1 MSDSGNAPEQ
11 SVESPEGLVPLDY
24 VMDPK
29 TEDLVYG
36 DELRDGDVV
45 LIESGLV
52 RFSIP
57 KNWAE
62 VSEHERVKTLE
73 NSRWCVITKLRRTPV
88 AVMSSA
94 LIINFIGVYDDGTKM
109 SRSFSEWHAWFRKLL
124 PNDGNAEFEAT
135 TLAVVNYCRSEISD
149 GLEQAIL
156 NVCRSKE
163 A

>member
-1 MSDSGNAPEQ
+1 MSDSEIDT
-11 SVESPEGLVPLDY
+11 VEEPIEAPEGLVPLDY

-29 TEDLVYG
+29 TEDVVYG
-36 DELRDGDVV
+36 DELRDGDIV

-52 RFSIP
+52 RYSIP

-62 VSEHERVKTLE
+62 VREYERVKILE
-73 NSRWCVITKLRRTPV
+73 NSRWCVITKLRRIP
-88 AVMSSA
+88 SYGGSNSI
-94 LIINFIGVYDDGTKM
+94 LNFIGVYEDGTKM
-109 SRSFSEWHAWFRKLL
+109 SRSFSEAYAWFRKLT
-124 PNDGNAEFEAT
+124 PSDGNAEFEAT
-135 TLAVVNYCRSEISD
+135 SLAVVNYCRSEIAD

>member
-1 MSDSGNAPEQ
+1 MIESEIDTVEEP
-11 SVESPEGLVPLDY
+11 VESPEGLVPLYY

-36 DELRDGDVV
+36 DELRDGDIV

-62 VSEHERVKTLE
+62 VREHERVKTLE
-73 NSRWCVITKLRRTPV
+73 NSRWCVITKLRRTP
-88 AVMSSA
+88 SYGDHNSI
-94 LIINFIGVYDDGTKM
+94 LNFIGVYDDGTKM
-109 SRSFSEWHAWFRKLL
+109 SRSFSESYAWFRKLV
-124 PNDGNAEFEAT
+124 PSDGDAEFEAT

-156 NVCRSKE
+156 NLCRSKE
-163 A
+163 E

>member
-11 SVESPEGLVPLDY
+11 SVEPPEGLVPLDY

-45 LIESGLV
+45 LIETGLV

-62 VSEHERVKTLE
+62 VREYERVKILE
-73 NSRWCVITKLRRTPV
+73 NSRWCVITKLRRTPGYGDHN
-88 AVMSSA
+88 SI
-94 LIINFIGVYDDGTKM
+94 LNFIGVYEDGTKM
-109 SRSFSEWHAWFRKLL
+109 SRSFSESYAWFRKLV
-124 PNDGNAEFEAT
+124 PSDSNAEFESTA
-135 TLAVVNYCRSEISD
+135 LSVVNFYRSEIAD

-163 A
+163 E